1 MADICNFRTDGIVH
15 DQDAMIFCSANKIGA
30 DNRAPRLKFHGFGF
44 SIDLVAGGAALT
56 GSVSDLA
63 R

>member
-1 MADICNFRTDGIVH
+1 MNL
-15 DQDAMIFCSANKIGA
+15 SPNKIGA
-30 DNRAPRLKFHGFGF
+30 DNRAPRLQFQRFGF

-56 GSVSDLA
+56 GSVSDLL